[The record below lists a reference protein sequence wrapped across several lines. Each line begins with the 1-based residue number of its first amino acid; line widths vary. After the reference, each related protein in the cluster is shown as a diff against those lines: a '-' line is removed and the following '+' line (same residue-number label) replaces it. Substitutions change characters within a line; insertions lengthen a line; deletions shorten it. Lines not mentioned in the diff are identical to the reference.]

1 MSPLTIFPISLTITT
16 AKLAISD
23 GVAYLSDG
31 EDILLIFTIP
41 SDCNILVAVGPG
53 ARDDKGNHI
62 PLDVK
67 EGDRVIYGKFG
78 GVDLKYDNEEYIV
91 LSEKDI
97 LVVLD

>member
-1 MSPLTIFPISLTITT
+1 MNIKPLGDKVVVKP
-16 AKLAISD
+16 AKAEEKTESGIILPGSD
-23 GVAYLSDG
+23 QEKPHQGTV
-31 EDILLIFTIP
+31 
-41 SDCNILVAVGPG
+41 VAVGPG

-78 GVDLKYDNEEYIV
+78 GVDLKYDNEEYVV

>member
-1 MSPLTIFPISLTITT
+1 MNIKPLGDKVVVKP
-16 AKLAISD
+16 AKVEEKTESGI
-23 GVAYLSDG
+23 
-31 EDILLIFTIP
+31 ILPGSAQEKPHQGTV
-41 SDCNILVAVGPG
+41 VAVGPG

-78 GVDLKYDNEEYIV
+78 GVDLKYDNEEYVV

-97 LVVLD
+97 LVVLG

>member
-1 MSPLTIFPISLTITT
+1 MNIKPLGDKVVVKP
-16 AKLAISD
+16 AKAEEKTESGI
-23 GVAYLSDG
+23 
-31 EDILLIFTIP
+31 ILPGSAQEKPHQGTV
-41 SDCNILVAVGPG
+41 VAVGPG
-53 ARDDKGNHI
+53 ARDEKGNHI

-78 GVDLKYDNEEYIV
+78 GVDLKYDNEEYVV

>member
-1 MSPLTIFPISLTITT
+1 MNIKPLGDKVVVKP
-16 AKLAISD
+16 AKAEEKTESGI
-23 GVAYLSDG
+23 
-31 EDILLIFTIP
+31 ILPGSAQEKPHQGTV
-41 SDCNILVAVGPG
+41 VAVGPG
-53 ARDDKGNHI
+53 TRDDKGNHI

-78 GVDLKYDNEEYIV
+78 GVDLKYDNEEYVV

>member
-1 MSPLTIFPISLTITT
+1 MNIKPLGDKVVVKP
-16 AKLAISD
+16 AKVEEKTESGI
-23 GVAYLSDG
+23 
-31 EDILLIFTIP
+31 ILPGSAQEKPHQGTVI
-41 SDCNILVAVGPG
+41 AVGPG

>member
-1 MSPLTIFPISLTITT
+1 MNIKPLGDKVVVKP
-16 AKLAISD
+16 AKAEEKTESGI
-23 GVAYLSDG
+23 
-31 EDILLIFTIP
+31 ILPGSAQEKPHQGTV
-41 SDCNILVAVGPG
+41 VAVGPG

-78 GVDLKYDNEEYIV
+78 GVDLKYDNEEDVV

>member
-1 MSPLTIFPISLTITT
+1 MNIKPLGDKVVVKP
-16 AKLAISD
+16 AKAEEKTESGI
-23 GVAYLSDG
+23 
-31 EDILLIFTIP
+31 ILPGSAQEKPHQGTV
-41 SDCNILVAVGPG
+41 VAVGSG

-78 GVDLKYDNEEYIV
+78 GVDLKYDNEEYVV

>member
-1 MSPLTIFPISLTITT
+1 MNIKPLGDKVVVKP
-16 AKLAISD
+16 AKVEEKTESGI
-23 GVAYLSDG
+23 
-31 EDILLIFTIP
+31 ILPGSAQEKPHQGTVI
-41 SDCNILVAVGPG
+41 AVGPG
-53 ARDDKGNHI
+53 ARDEKGNHI

-78 GVDLKYDNEEYIV
+78 GVDLKYEDEEYIV

>member
-1 MSPLTIFPISLTITT
+1 MNIKPLGDKVVVKP
-16 AKLAISD
+16 AKAEEKTESGI
-23 GVAYLSDG
+23 
-31 EDILLIFTIP
+31 ILPGSAQEKPHQGTVI
-41 SDCNILVAVGPG
+41 AVGPG
-53 ARDDKGNHI
+53 ARDEKGNHI

-78 GVDLKYDNEEYIV
+78 GVDLKYDNEEYVV

>member
-1 MSPLTIFPISLTITT
+1 MNIKPLGDKVVVKP
-16 AKLAISD
+16 AKAEEKTESGIILPGSAQEKPHQ
-23 GVAYLSDG
+23 GTVVA
-31 EDILLIFTIP
+31 
-41 SDCNILVAVGPG
+41 AGPG

-78 GVDLKYDNEEYIV
+78 GVDLKYDNEEYVV

>member
-1 MSPLTIFPISLTITT
+1 MNIKPLGDKVVVKPTKAEEKTESGI
-16 AKLAISD
+16 
-23 GVAYLSDG
+23 
-31 EDILLIFTIP
+31 ILPGSAQEKPHQGTV
-41 SDCNILVAVGPG
+41 VAVGPG

-78 GVDLKYDNEEYIV
+78 GVDLKYDNEEYVV

>member
-1 MSPLTIFPISLTITT
+1 MNIKPLGDKVVVKP
-16 AKLAISD
+16 AKAEEKTESGI
-23 GVAYLSDG
+23 
-31 EDILLIFTIP
+31 ILPGSAQEKPHQGTV
-41 SDCNILVAVGPG
+41 VAVGPG
-53 ARDDKGNHI
+53 TRDDKGNHM

-78 GVDLKYDNEEYIV
+78 GVDLKYDNEEYVV

>member
-1 MSPLTIFPISLTITT
+1 MNIKPLGDKVVVKP
-16 AKLAISD
+16 AKAEEKTESGI
-23 GVAYLSDG
+23 
-31 EDILLIFTIP
+31 ILPGSAQEKPHQGTV
-41 SDCNILVAVGPG
+41 VAVGPG

-78 GVDLKYDNEEYIV
+78 GVDLKSDNEEYVV

>member
-1 MSPLTIFPISLTITT
+1 MNIKPLGDKVVVKP
-16 AKLAISD
+16 AKAEEKTESGI
-23 GVAYLSDG
+23 
-31 EDILLIFTIP
+31 ILPGSAQEKPHQGTV
-41 SDCNILVAVGPG
+41 VAVGPG
-53 ARDDKGNHI
+53 VRDDKGNHI

-78 GVDLKYDNEEYIV
+78 GVDLKYDNEEYVV

>member
-1 MSPLTIFPISLTITT
+1 MNIKPLGDKVVVKP
-16 AKLAISD
+16 AKAEEKTESGI
-23 GVAYLSDG
+23 
-31 EDILLIFTIP
+31 ILPGSAQEKPHQGTV
-41 SDCNILVAVGPG
+41 VAVGPG

-62 PLDVK
+62 PLDVM

-78 GVDLKYDNEEYIV
+78 GVDLKYDNEEYVV

>member
-1 MSPLTIFPISLTITT
+1 MNIKPLGDKVVVKP
-16 AKLAISD
+16 AKVEEKTESGI
-23 GVAYLSDG
+23 
-31 EDILLIFTIP
+31 ILPGSSQEKPHQGTV
-41 SDCNILVAVGPG
+41 VAVGPG

-78 GVDLKYDNEEYIV
+78 GVDLKYDNEEYVV

-97 LVVLD
+97 LVVLG

>member
-1 MSPLTIFPISLTITT
+1 MNINPLGDKVVVKP
-16 AKLAISD
+16 AKAEEKTESGI
-23 GVAYLSDG
+23 
-31 EDILLIFTIP
+31 ILPGSAQEKPHQGTV
-41 SDCNILVAVGPG
+41 VAVGPG

-78 GVDLKYDNEEYIV
+78 GVDLKYDNEEYVV

>member
-1 MSPLTIFPISLTITT
+1 MNIKPLGDKVVVKP
-16 AKLAISD
+16 AKAEEKTESGI
-23 GVAYLSDG
+23 
-31 EDILLIFTIP
+31 ILPGSAQEKPHQGTVI
-41 SDCNILVAVGPG
+41 AVGPC

-78 GVDLKYDNEEYIV
+78 GVDLKYDNEEYVV

>member
-1 MSPLTIFPISLTITT
+1 MNIKPLGDKVVVKP
-16 AKLAISD
+16 AKAEEKTESGI
-23 GVAYLSDG
+23 
-31 EDILLIFTIP
+31 ILPGSAQEKPHQGTV
-41 SDCNILVAVGPG
+41 VAVGPG

-67 EGDRVIYGKFG
+67 DGDRVIYGKFG
-78 GVDLKYDNEEYIV
+78 GVDLKYDNEEYVV

>member
-1 MSPLTIFPISLTITT
+1 MNIKPLGDKVVVKP
-16 AKLAISD
+16 AKAEEKTESGI
-23 GVAYLSDG
+23 
-31 EDILLIFTIP
+31 ILPGSAQEKPHQGTV
-41 SDCNILVAVGPG
+41 VAVGPG
-53 ARDDKGNHI
+53 AKDDKGNHI

-78 GVDLKYDNEEYIV
+78 GVDLKYDNEEYVV

>member
-1 MSPLTIFPISLTITT
+1 MNIKPLGDKVVLKP
-16 AKLAISD
+16 AKVEEKTESGI
-23 GVAYLSDG
+23 
-31 EDILLIFTIP
+31 ILPGSAQEKPHQGTV
-41 SDCNILVAVGPG
+41 VAVGPG

-78 GVDLKYDNEEYIV
+78 GVDLKYDNEEYVV

-97 LVVLD
+97 LVVLG

>member
-1 MSPLTIFPISLTITT
+1 MNIKPLGDKVVVKP
-16 AKLAISD
+16 AKVEEKTESGI
-23 GVAYLSDG
+23 
-31 EDILLIFTIP
+31 ILPGSAQEKPHQGTV
-41 SDCNILVAVGPG
+41 VAVGPG

-62 PLDVK
+62 PLDIK